1 MQKFSELN
9 IITFSLIAA
18 FVLFAGG
25 YHGGKLLAK
34 HDGSMQ
40 LSAHAT
46 SPRD

>member
-1 MQKFSELN
+1 MQKFSDLN
-9 IITFSLIAA
+9 IIAFTFIAS

-40 LSAHAT
+40 LSAHAH
-46 SPRD
+46 